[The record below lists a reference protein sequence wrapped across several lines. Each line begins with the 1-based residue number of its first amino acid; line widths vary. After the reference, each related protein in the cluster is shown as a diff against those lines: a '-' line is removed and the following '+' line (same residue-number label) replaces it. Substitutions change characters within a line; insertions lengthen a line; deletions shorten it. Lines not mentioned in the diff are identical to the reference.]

1 MYLKEYFPFYTTYAN
16 PLLYEGERMQDKEFN
31 LMKSYYPG
39 TVQHIQEKIE
49 EECDLMDYEGSRLYD
64 EYPDKY
70 MIYHLSCKI
79 RESMEP
85 EISTQAIKK
94 KMPQISLQEILLK
107 QIVIAREIGLLVH
120 RTVTTDYITLTD
132 RKSNEKFKRIFRR
145 TDK

>member
-64 EYPDKY
+64 EYPDKF
-70 MIYHLSCKI
+70 MLHQLCRQI
-79 RESMEP
+79 RTQVEGETAAQGVPDSLMDDLIQVLLCQ
-85 EISTQAIKK
+85 EIS
-94 KMPQISLQEILLK
+94 
-107 QIVIAREIGLLVH
+107 RRRCRRRRNYGLY
-120 RTVTTDYITLTD
+120 R
-132 RKSNEKFKRIFRR
+132 
-145 TDK
+145 